1 MNKIMKL
8 HLLDWNNGMTGGF
21 RGDNF
26 EQTFNTDNA
35 LLGWSI
41 KHFMEMYG
49 FKTIEIE
56 FLESREELN
65 KLRVVNGFETKP
77 TLDEYLKQNNIV

>member
-1 MNKIMKL
+1 MKL
-8 HLLDWNNGMTGGF
+8 YLLDWDNGMTGGF

-26 EQTFNTDNA
+26 EQAFNTDNK
-35 LLGWSI
+35 LLGLSI
-41 KHFMEMYG
+41 KHFMEMYN

-65 KLRVVNGFETKP
+65 TLRVLNGFETKP
-77 TLDEYLKQNNIV
+77 TLD